1 MYDRI
6 FTPLKGHSYFLFG
19 PRATG
24 KSSWLKWKHP
34 EAPYFDLLD
43 DVTLFDLL
51 KDSKNL
57 ESRIPKNYK
66 GPIIIDE
73 VQKLP
78 KLLNEVHR
86 LIEKNKNWKF
96 ILTGSSARKIKRHDV
111 NLLAGRALYESFF
124 PLTAF
129 ELKDDF
135 DLKKALLYG
144 MLPKVWVESH
154 PEAFLKSYL
163 LTYVDQEV
171 KLEGLSRNIFE
182 FNRFLEG
189 ASLSQGQPLNIT
201 KVGADCGVERR
212 TTTNYFEILEDLLIA
227 HRVPLFSKR
236 TKRDLIKHNK
246 FYFFDVGL
254 YRILRP
260 RGPLDSDSEILGSS
274 VETLVFQHLMAYNK
288 LFRWDYEISYWHT
301 RTHLEVD
308 FILYGPKGFFAIE
321 VKSSSRLRADDF
333 KGLLEFKKD
342 YKEAQ
347 LMMLYGGERKYFD
360 NDILVLPLSE
370 FFRTGHEL
378 F

>member
-1 MYDRI
+1 MYDRV

-24 KSSWLKWKHP
+24 KSSWLKSKYP

-43 DVTLFDLL
+43 DVTLFDLQ

-57 ESRIPKNYK
+57 ESRVPKSYK

-78 KLLNEVHR
+78 QILDQVHR
-86 LIEKNKNWKF
+86 LIEKNKHWKF
-96 ILTGSSARKIKRHDV
+96 ILTGSSARKIKRQDV
-111 NLLAGRALYESFF
+111 NLLAGRALHESFF
-124 PLTAF
+124 PLTAC

-154 PEAFLKSYL
+154 PAAFLKSYL

-171 KLEGLSRNIFE
+171 KLEGLSRNISE

-227 HRVPLFSKR
+227 HRIPLFSKR
-236 TKRDLIKHNK
+236 AKRDLIKHNK

-254 YRILRP
+254 YRTLRP

-274 VETLVFQHLMAYNK
+274 LETLIFQHLFAYNK
-288 LFRWDYEISYWHT
+288 LFRWDYEIAYWHT
-301 RTHLEVD
+301 RTHIEVD
-308 FILYGPKGFFAIE
+308 FVLYGPKGFFAIE
-321 VKSSSRLRADDF
+321 VKSSSRIRADDF

-347 LMMLYGGERKYFD
+347 LILLYGGDRKYYE
-360 NDILVLPLSE
+360 NDLLVLPITE
-370 FFRTGHEL
+370 FFRTGHKL